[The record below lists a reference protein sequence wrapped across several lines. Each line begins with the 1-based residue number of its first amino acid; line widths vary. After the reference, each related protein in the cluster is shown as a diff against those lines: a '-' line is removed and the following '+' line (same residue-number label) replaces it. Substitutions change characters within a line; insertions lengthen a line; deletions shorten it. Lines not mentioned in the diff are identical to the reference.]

1 MSQCLSYTI
10 NKNNDDDND
19 DNIANNN
26 DDYKENDN
34 I

>member
-10 NKNNDDDND
+10 NKDNDDDND